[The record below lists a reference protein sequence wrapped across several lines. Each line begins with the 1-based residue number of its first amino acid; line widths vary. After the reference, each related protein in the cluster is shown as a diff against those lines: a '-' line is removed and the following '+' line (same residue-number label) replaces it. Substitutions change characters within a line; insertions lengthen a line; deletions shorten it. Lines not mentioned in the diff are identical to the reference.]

1 MADNHDGAI
10 VIDTELDR
18 EGFERGAEKMLSALK
33 ELSAELKGFG
43 GSVSKSMD
51 TAIAT
56 LRAIGQ
62 TTDAIYERLGGGAT
76 QAAEANNRFASSM
89 NEARDSVS
97 GAAEAAGAYDSALAK
112 AQQKIDAQKA
122 KLSEYYSQLEAIQA
136 STDEILRQ
144 TTTDDQAAHVLELE
158 EIELQKLNE
167 KYADKLK
174 VLKDLEA
181 EYQRLAAAQ
190 SQARQ
195 SGNPA
200 PTYNAED
207 VKTLAADIAKADKAV
222 DGYQAKVAKMRSVGA
237 SDSAWKSTRYDI
249 SQATAQLEEYRR
261 NLEALKSSG
270 QISPDDYERLSS
282 ALDTAAEKAQKLS
295 ASQHVSVFREKLRQL
310 GATALQT
317 AGNLAKISFKAMGG
331 AVRAAANGVKTLA
344 SRLKNFIGHAK
355 RAKTQSNALVKTL
368 TSLKRMLITRIKRM
382 FISSIFNSA
391 KESLQTLAKFSDS
404 FNNAMSNI
412 KNSSKELSA
421 NLAVSMGRLIEK
433 IEPIITKLID
443 SLSKA
448 ITYINAFF
456 ALLSGKQTMTVAKK
470 QTDSYRDS
478 LDGAAKSAE
487 ELKNQVYGFD
497 ELNKRSDNDKD
508 SGGAN
513 DGSDL
518 FEEVPIDSVLPDK
531 LKELFEELKKLWE
544 DTDFFNFGK
553 KLAEGLNALME
564 AADDWINN
572 KFRPKGVEWAKNIA
586 EILNGLV
593 DGFDWELMGK
603 TLADGLNSVFD
614 IINTFLTTFDFE
626 ALGKDIGKAINGWFD
641 NVEWGLLGQT
651 FANGWNALV
660 DFIFGIVSEVDW
672 ANVGDSIAEFI
683 QNFFDT
689 IDWDKTAQTIITAI
703 NGIVEAFDHLFT
715 GVDWNGIGQNIGKF
729 LSDSLSGVD
738 WDQIGETFA
747 NKWNALIDLIF
758 GLVGG
763 IDWATIGDSFA
774 EGFSGFINTVDWET
788 AADTITTSINGIIEA
803 FQHFIDGVDW
813 NDLGSKLGTFIND
826 LFEDVDW
833 AAAGQVLGDA
843 VKGVLNFITT
853 AIEETDWQAIGNDV
867 AEFIG
872 GVDWAGVADAL
883 FGGIGA
889 ALGAL
894 AAFLWGLIEKAWDDV
909 VQWWRD
915 NAYED
920 GQFTIEGLLKGIGEA
935 IKDIGTWIK
944 EHIFQPFIDSFK
956 KAFGINSPSTVMAE
970 QGGFIVDGL
979 LQGIKNTWNT
989 ITQFFTT
996 AVNAIK
1002 NALSTAWNA
1011 VKQAASTAWEGIK
1024 STITQKFEAAKT
1036 AITNT
1041 ANAIKTGLTTAW
1053 NAVKQAAST
1062 AWEGIKNGI
1071 KEKFDAA
1078 KQAITTTAEN
1088 IKTGLSTAWNTIKQT
1103 ASTVW
1108 EGIKSTVT
1116 QKWDALKNGLNT
1128 ATQNMNTAITNG
1140 WNDLKQT
1147 ASGTWSG
1154 ITSTVTGLW
1163 NGLKDTLS
1171 NTDWCNVGSNLVS
1184 GLQSG
1189 ITSAWT
1195 WLSSTVSSLASSLT
1209 SGLRSLFGIHSPSK
1223 AWAEIGEYLDMGLSE
1238 GLENEKRGVL
1248 STVSSLAKSVN
1259 AELAGDKATLT
1270 VGAEMTGVTSELT
1283 GVAGVLSDIANTFRS
1298 ISDVLSRMGGL
1309 YVPAIATGTEVPYKA
1324 RVADSGGDV
1333 FDSPTFTGYSNNV
1346 EERLSNMDYKM
1357 QQLIDRVERMKN
1369 IDNDALAAAIAFA
1382 LNGAQRGFGTA

>member
-1 MADNHDGAI
+1 MADNHDGSI
-10 VIDTELDR
+10 IIDTELDR

-43 GSVSKSMD
+43 GSLNTSMG
-51 TAIAT
+51 TAIDT

-62 TTDAIYERLGGGAT
+62 TTSAIYERLGGGAT
-76 QAAEANNRFASSM
+76 QAADANSRFASSM

-136 STDEILRQ
+136 STDEALRQ

-270 QISPDDYERLSS
+270 AISPEDYERLSS

-344 SRLKNFIGHAK
+344 SRLKNYISQAK
-355 RAKTQSNALVKTL
+355 AAKLQSNALVKAL
-368 TSLKRMLITRIKRM
+368 TSMKRLLITRLKRM

-391 KESLQTLAKFSDS
+391 KESLQTLAKFSDT
-404 FNNAMSNI
+404 FNSAMSNI
-412 KNSSKELSA
+412 KNSAKQLSG
-421 NLAVSMGRLIEK
+421 NLAVSMGTLIEK
-433 IEPIITKLID
+433 LEPILTQFLET
-443 SLSKA
+443 LSKV
-448 ITYINAFF
+448 ITYVNAFF
-456 ALLSGKQTMTVAKK
+456 AMLSGKTTMTVAKK

-497 ELNKRSDNDKD
+497 ELNKRNGKD
-508 SGGAN
+508 DDGGAG

-518 FEEVPIDSVLPDK
+518 FEEVPIDSLFPEELSK
-531 LKELFEELKKLWE
+531 LKDYLMELKDLWQNGE
-544 DTDFFNFGK
+544 FFNFGK
-553 KLAEGLNALME
+553 KLGEGLSELLQTL
-564 AADDWINN
+564 DDWINN
-572 KFRPKGVEWAKNIA
+572 KLRPKGVQWAKNIA
-586 EILNGLV
+586 ELLNGLV
-593 DGFDWELMGK
+593 DGVKWDQLGK
-603 TLADGLNSVFD
+603 TVADGINAVFD
-614 IINTFLTTFDFE
+614 ILNTFLKTFDFE
-626 ALGKDIGKAINGWFD
+626 KLGRGIGAAING
-641 NVEWGLLGQT
+641 
-651 FANGWNALV
+651 
-660 DFIFGIVSEVDW
+660 
-672 ANVGDSIAEFI
+672 
-683 QNFFDT
+683 
-689 IDWDKTAQTIITAI
+689 
-703 NGIVEAFDHLFT
+703 LFK
-715 GVDWNGIGQNIGKF
+715 NI
-729 LSDSLSGVD
+729 D

-758 GLVGG
+758 GLVDE
-763 IDWATIGDSFA
+763 IDWATLGDSFA
-774 EGFSGFINTVDWET
+774 EGLSGFINTVDWEKL
-788 AADTITTSINGIIEA
+788 AATITTSINGIVEA

-826 LFEDVDW
+826 LFEGVDW
-833 AAAGQVLGDA
+833 AAAGQMLGDA
-843 VKGVLNFITT
+843 VKGVLHFIVT
-853 AIEETDWQAIGNDV
+853 AIEETDWQAIGHSV

-872 GVDWAGVADAL
+872 GIDWTGVADAL
-883 FGGIGA
+883 FEGIGA

-894 AAFLWGLIEKAWDDV
+894 AAFLWGLIEDAWNSV
-909 VQWWRD
+909 VEWWYEV
-915 NAYED
+915 AYED
-920 GQFTIEGLLKGIGEA
+920 GQFTIEGLLKGIWEA
-935 IKDIGTWIK
+935 IKDIGTWIYD
-944 EHIFQPFIDSFK
+944 HIFKPFIDGFK

-970 QGGFIVDGL
+970 MGKYIVEGL
-979 LQGIKNTWNT
+979 LQGIKNAWNA

-1116 QKWDALKNGLNT
+1116 QKWEALKNGLNT

-1140 WNDLKQT
+1140 WNALKQA
-1147 ASGTWSG
+1147 ASGAWSG
-1154 ITSTVTGLW
+1154 ITSTVTSLW

-1171 NTDWCNVGSNLVS
+1171 NTDWRNVGSNLVS

-1189 ITSAWT
+1189 ITSAWS

-1324 RVADSGGDV
+1324 RVADSGGEDV
-1333 FDSPTFTGYSNNV
+1333 FDSPTFAGYSNNV

-1357 QQLIDRVERMKN
+1357 QQLLDRVERMKN

-1382 LNGAQRGFGTA
+1382 LTRAQRGFGNA

>member
-1 MADNHDGAI
+1 MADNYDGSI

-18 EGFERGAEKMLSALK
+18 EGFEQGAEKMLSALK
-33 ELSAELKGFG
+33 ELTADIKGFG
-43 GSVSKSMD
+43 ASMGKSME

-76 QAAEANNRFASSM
+76 QAADANSRFASSM

-136 STDEILRQ
+136 STDEALRQ

-200 PTYNAED
+200 PTYNTED

-270 QISPDDYERLSS
+270 EISPEDYERLSS

-344 SRLKNFIGHAK
+344 SRLKSYISQAK
-355 RAKTQSNALVKTL
+355 AAKLQSNALVKAL
-368 TSLKRMLITRIKRM
+368 TSMKRLLITRIKRM

-391 KESLQTLAKFSDS
+391 KESLQTLAKFSDT
-404 FNNAMSNI
+404 FNSAMSNI
-412 KNSSKELSA
+412 KNSAKQLSG
-421 NLAVSMGRLIEK
+421 NLAVSMGTLIEK
-433 IEPIITKLID
+433 LEPILTQFLET
-443 SLSKA
+443 LSKV
-448 ITYINAFF
+448 ITYVNAFF
-456 ALLSGKQTMTVAKK
+456 AMLSGKTTMTVAKK

-497 ELNKRSDNDKD
+497 ELNKRNGKD
-508 SGGAN
+508 DDGGAS

-518 FEEVPIDSVLPDK
+518 FEEVPIDSLFPEELSK
-531 LKELFEELKKLWE
+531 LKDFLLELKDLWQNGE
-544 DTDFFNFGK
+544 FFNFGK
-553 KLAEGLNALME
+553 KLGEGLSELIQSL
-564 AADDWINN
+564 DDWIN
-572 KFRPKGVEWAKNIA
+572 KKLRPKGVEWAKNIA
-586 EILNGLV
+586 ELLNGLV
-593 DGFDWELMGK
+593 DGVKWDQLGK
-603 TLADGLNSVFD
+603 TVADGINAVFD
-614 IINTFLTTFDFE
+614 VLNTFLKNFDFE
-626 ALGKDIGKAINGWFD
+626 KLGRGIGAAING
-641 NVEWGLLGQT
+641 
-651 FANGWNALV
+651 
-660 DFIFGIVSEVDW
+660 
-672 ANVGDSIAEFI
+672 
-683 QNFFDT
+683 
-689 IDWDKTAQTIITAI
+689 
-703 NGIVEAFDHLFT
+703 LFK
-715 GVDWNGIGQNIGKF
+715 NIE
-729 LSDSLSGVD
+729 

-758 GLVGG
+758 GLVDE
-763 IDWATIGDSFA
+763 IDWATLGDSFA
-774 EGFSGFINTVDWET
+774 EGLSGFINTVDWEKL
-788 AADTITTSINGIIEA
+788 AATITTSINGIVEA

-826 LFEDVDW
+826 LFEGVDW
-833 AAAGQVLGDA
+833 AAAGQMLGDA
-843 VKGVLNFITT
+843 VKGVLHFIVT
-853 AIEETDWQAIGNDV
+853 AIEETDWQAIGHSV

-872 GVDWAGVADAL
+872 GIDWTGVADAL
-883 FGGIGA
+883 FEGIGA

-894 AAFLWGLIEKAWDDV
+894 AAFLWGLIEDAWNSV
-909 VQWWRD
+909 VEWWYET
-915 NAYED
+915 AYED
-920 GQFTIEGLLKGIGEA
+920 GQFTIEGLLKGIWEA
-935 IKDIGTWIK
+935 IKDIGTWIYD
-944 EHIFQPFIDSFK
+944 HIFKPFIDGFK

-970 QGGFIVDGL
+970 MGRYIVEGL
-979 LQGIKNTWNT
+979 LQGIKNAWNA

-1088 IKTGLSTAWNTIKQT
+1088 IKSGLSTAWNTIKQT

-1140 WNDLKQT
+1140 WNALKQA
-1147 ASGTWSG
+1147 ASGAWSG

-1171 NTDWCNVGSNLVS
+1171 NTDWRNVGSNLVS

-1248 STVSSLAKSVN
+1248 STVSNLAKSVN
-1259 AELAGDKATLT
+1259 AELAGDEATLT

-1298 ISDVLSRMGGL
+1298 ISDVLSRMGGGL

-1333 FDSPTFTGYSNNV
+1333 FDSPAFTGYSGEV
-1346 EERLSNMDYKM
+1346 RERLSDVEYLLR
-1357 QQLIDRVERMKN
+1357 QLLERAERTKN
-1369 IDNDALAAAIAFA
+1369 IDNDDLAAAIAFA
-1382 LNGAQRGFGTA
+1382 LNGARRYGAV

>member
-1 MADNHDGAI
+1 MADNHDGSI
-10 VIDTELDR
+10 IIDTELDR

-76 QAAEANNRFASSM
+76 QAADANSRFASSM

-97 GAAEAAGAYDSALAK
+97 GAAEAAGAYDGALAK

-136 STDEILRQ
+136 STDEALRQ

-200 PTYNAED
+200 PTYNTED

-270 QISPDDYERLSS
+270 AISPEDYERLSS

-344 SRLKNFIGHAK
+344 SRLKNYISQAK
-355 RAKTQSNALVKTL
+355 AAKLQSNALVKAL
-368 TSLKRMLITRIKRM
+368 TSMKRLLITRLKRM

-391 KESLQTLAKFSDS
+391 KESLQTLAKFSDT
-404 FNNAMSNI
+404 FNSAMSNI
-412 KNSSKELSA
+412 KNSAKQLSG
-421 NLAVSMGRLIEK
+421 NLAVSMGTLIEK
-433 IEPIITKLID
+433 LEPILTQFLET
-443 SLSKA
+443 LSKV
-448 ITYINAFF
+448 ITYVNAFF
-456 ALLSGKQTMTVAKK
+456 AMLSGKTTMTVAKK

-497 ELNKRSDNDKD
+497 ELNKRNGKD
-508 SGGAN
+508 DDGGAG

-518 FEEVPIDSVLPDK
+518 FEEVPIDSLFPEELSK
-531 LKELFEELKKLWE
+531 LKDYLMELKDLWQNGE
-544 DTDFFNFGK
+544 FFNFGK
-553 KLAEGLNALME
+553 KLGEGLSELLQSL
-564 AADDWINN
+564 DDWINN

-586 EILNGLV
+586 ELLNGLV
-593 DGFDWELMGK
+593 DGVNWDLLGK
-603 TLADGLNSVFD
+603 TVADGINAVFD
-614 IINTFLTTFDFE
+614 ILNTFLKTFDFE
-626 ALGKDIGKAINGWFD
+626 KLGRGIGAAING
-641 NVEWGLLGQT
+641 
-651 FANGWNALV
+651 
-660 DFIFGIVSEVDW
+660 
-672 ANVGDSIAEFI
+672 
-683 QNFFDT
+683 
-689 IDWDKTAQTIITAI
+689 
-703 NGIVEAFDHLFT
+703 LFK
-715 GVDWNGIGQNIGKF
+715 NIE
-729 LSDSLSGVD
+729 

-758 GLVGG
+758 GLVDE
-763 IDWATIGDSFA
+763 IDWATLGDSFA
-774 EGFSGFINTVDWET
+774 EGLSSFINTVDWEKL
-788 AADTITTSINGIIEA
+788 AATITTAINGIVEA

-826 LFEDVDW
+826 LFEGVDW
-833 AAAGQVLGDA
+833 AAAGQMLGDA
-843 VKGVLNFITT
+843 VKGVLNFITK
-853 AIEETDWQAIGNDV
+853 AIEETDWQAIGHSV
-867 AEFIG
+867 ADFIG
-872 GVDWAGVADAL
+872 GIDWTGVVDAL
-883 FGGIGA
+883 FEGIGA

-894 AAFLWGLIEKAWDDV
+894 AAFLWGLIEDAWNSVVEWWYDV
-909 VQWWRD
+909 
-915 NAYED
+915 AYED
-920 GQFTIEGLLKGIGEA
+920 GQFTIEGLLKGIWEA
-935 IKDIGTWIK
+935 IKDIGTWIYN
-944 EHIFQPFIDSFK
+944 HIFKPFIDGFK

-970 QGGFIVDGL
+970 QGKYIVEGL
-979 LQGIKNTWNT
+979 LQGIKNAWNA

-1041 ANAIKTGLTTAW
+1041 ANAIKTGLSTAW

-1062 AWEGIKNGI
+1062 AWESIKNGI

-1078 KQAITTTAEN
+1078 KQAITNTAN
-1088 IKTGLSTAWNTIKQT
+1088 AIKTGLTTAWNTIKQT

-1116 QKWDALKNGLNT
+1116 QKWEALKNGLNT

-1140 WNDLKQT
+1140 WNALKQA
-1147 ASGTWSG
+1147 ASGAWSG
-1154 ITSTVTGLW
+1154 ITSTVTSLW

-1171 NTDWCNVGSNLVS
+1171 NTDWRNVGSNLVN
-1184 GLQSG
+1184 GIQSG
-1189 ITSAWT
+1189 ITSAWS
-1195 WLSSTVSSLASSLT
+1195 WLTSTVSSLASSLT
-1209 SGLRSLFGIHSPSK
+1209 SGLRSIFGIHSPSK
-1223 AWAEIGEYLDMGLSE
+1223 AWAEIGKYLDMGLSE

-1248 STVSSLAKSVN
+1248 STVSGLAKSVN

-1270 VGAEMTGVTSELT
+1270 VGAEMGGVTSELT

-1298 ISDVLSRMGGL
+1298 ISEMLTRVGGL

-1324 RVADSGGDV
+1324 RIADGGGDV
-1333 FDSPTFTGYSNNV
+1333 FDSPTFAGYSNNV

-1357 QQLIDRVERMKN
+1357 QQLLDRVERMKN

-1382 LNGAQRGFGTA
+1382 LTRAQRGFGNA

>member
-62 TTDAIYERLGGGAT
+62 TTDAIYERLGGRAT
-76 QAAEANNRFASSM
+76 QAADANIRFASSM

-136 STDEILRQ
+136 STDEALRQ

-200 PTYNAED
+200 PTYNTED

-344 SRLKNFIGHAK
+344 SRLKSYISQAK
-355 RAKTQSNALVKTL
+355 SAKLQSNALVKAL
-368 TSLKRMLITRIKRM
+368 TSMKRLLITRIKRM

-391 KESLQTLAKFSDS
+391 KESLQTLAKFSDT
-404 FNNAMSNI
+404 FNSAMSNI
-412 KNSSKELSA
+412 KNSAKQLSG
-421 NLAVSMGRLIEK
+421 NLAVSMGTLIEK
-433 IEPIITKLID
+433 LEPILTQFLET
-443 SLSKA
+443 LSKV
-448 ITYINAFF
+448 ITYVNAFF
-456 ALLSGKQTMTVAKK
+456 AMLSGKTTMTVAKK

-497 ELNKRSDNDKD
+497 ELNKRNGKD
-508 SGGAN
+508 DDGGAS

-518 FEEVPIDSVLPDK
+518 FEEVPIDSLFPEELSK
-531 LKELFEELKKLWE
+531 LKDYLLELKDLWQNGE
-544 DTDFFNFGK
+544 FFNFGK
-553 KLAEGLNALME
+553 KLGEGLSELIQSL
-564 AADDWINN
+564 DDWIN
-572 KFRPKGVEWAKNIA
+572 KKLRPKGVEWAKNIA
-586 EILNGLV
+586 ELLNGLV
-593 DGFDWELMGK
+593 DGVKWDQLGK
-603 TLADGLNSVFD
+603 TVADGINAVFD
-614 IINTFLTTFDFE
+614 VLNTFLKNFDFE
-626 ALGKDIGKAINGWFD
+626 KLGRGIGAAING
-641 NVEWGLLGQT
+641 
-651 FANGWNALV
+651 
-660 DFIFGIVSEVDW
+660 
-672 ANVGDSIAEFI
+672 
-683 QNFFDT
+683 
-689 IDWDKTAQTIITAI
+689 
-703 NGIVEAFDHLFT
+703 LFK
-715 GVDWNGIGQNIGKF
+715 NIE
-729 LSDSLSGVD
+729 

-758 GLVGG
+758 GLVDE
-763 IDWATIGDSFA
+763 IDWATLGDSFA
-774 EGFSGFINTVDWET
+774 EGLSGFINTVDWEKL
-788 AADTITTSINGIIEA
+788 AATITTSINGIVEA

-826 LFEDVDW
+826 LFEGVDW
-833 AAAGQVLGDA
+833 AAAGQMLGDA
-843 VKGVLNFITT
+843 VKGVLHFIVT
-853 AIEETDWQAIGNDV
+853 AIEETDWQAIGHSV

-872 GVDWAGVADAL
+872 GIDWTGVADAL
-883 FGGIGA
+883 FEGIGA

-894 AAFLWGLIEKAWDDV
+894 AAFLWGLIEDAWNSV
-909 VQWWRD
+909 VEWWYET
-915 NAYED
+915 AYED
-920 GQFTIEGLLKGIGEA
+920 GQFTIEGLLKGIWEA
-935 IKDIGTWIK
+935 IKDIGTWIYD
-944 EHIFQPFIDSFK
+944 HIFKPFIDGFK

-970 QGGFIVDGL
+970 MGRYIVEGL
-979 LQGIKNTWNT
+979 LQGIKNAWNA

-1088 IKTGLSTAWNTIKQT
+1088 IKSGLTTAWNTIKQT

-1140 WNDLKQT
+1140 WNALKQA
-1147 ASGTWSG
+1147 ASGAWSG

-1171 NTDWCNVGSNLVS
+1171 NTDWRNVGSNLVS

-1270 VGAEMTGVTSELT
+1270 VGAEMTGVTSELS

-1333 FDSPTFTGYSNNV
+1333 FDSPAFTGYSGEV
-1346 EERLSNMDYKM
+1346 RERLSDVEYLLR
-1357 QQLIDRVERMKN
+1357 QLLERAERTKN
-1369 IDNDALAAAIAFA
+1369 IDNDDLAAAIAFA

>member
-1 MADNHDGAI
+1 MADNYDGSI

-18 EGFERGAEKMLSALK
+18 EGFEQGAEKMLSALK
-33 ELSAELKGFG
+33 ELTADIKGFG
-43 GSVSKSMD
+43 ASMGKSME

-76 QAAEANNRFASSM
+76 QAADANSRFASSM

-136 STDEILRQ
+136 STDEALRQ

-200 PTYNAED
+200 PTYNTED

-270 QISPDDYERLSS
+270 EISPEDYERLSS

-317 AGNLAKISFKAMGG
+317 AGNLAKISFKAVGG

-344 SRLKNFIGHAK
+344 SRLKSYISQAK
-355 RAKTQSNALVKTL
+355 AAKLQSNALVKAL
-368 TSLKRMLITRIKRM
+368 TSMKRLLITRIKRM

-391 KESLQTLAKFSDS
+391 KESLQTLAKFSDT
-404 FNNAMSNI
+404 FNSAMSNI
-412 KNSSKELSA
+412 KNSAKQLSG
-421 NLAVSMGRLIEK
+421 NLAVSMGTLIEK
-433 IEPIITKLID
+433 LEPILTQFLET
-443 SLSKA
+443 LSKV
-448 ITYINAFF
+448 ITYVNAFF
-456 ALLSGKQTMTVAKK
+456 AMLSGKTTMTVAKK

-497 ELNKRSDNDKD
+497 ELNKRNGKD
-508 SGGAN
+508 DDGGAS

-518 FEEVPIDSVLPDK
+518 FEEVPIDSLFPEELSK
-531 LKELFEELKKLWE
+531 LKDFLLELKDLWQNGE
-544 DTDFFNFGK
+544 FFNFGK
-553 KLAEGLNALME
+553 KLGEGLSELIQSL
-564 AADDWINN
+564 DDWINN

-586 EILNGLV
+586 ELLNGLV
-593 DGFDWELMGK
+593 DGVKWDQLGK
-603 TLADGLNSVFD
+603 TVADGINAVFD
-614 IINTFLTTFDFE
+614 VLNTFLKNFDFE
-626 ALGKDIGKAINGWFD
+626 KLGRGIGAAING
-641 NVEWGLLGQT
+641 
-651 FANGWNALV
+651 
-660 DFIFGIVSEVDW
+660 
-672 ANVGDSIAEFI
+672 
-683 QNFFDT
+683 
-689 IDWDKTAQTIITAI
+689 
-703 NGIVEAFDHLFT
+703 LFK
-715 GVDWNGIGQNIGKF
+715 NIE
-729 LSDSLSGVD
+729 

-758 GLVGG
+758 GLVDE
-763 IDWATIGDSFA
+763 IDWATLGDSFA
-774 EGFSGFINTVDWET
+774 EGLSGFINTVDWEKL
-788 AADTITTSINGIIEA
+788 AATITTSINGIVEA

-826 LFEDVDW
+826 LFEGVDW
-833 AAAGQVLGDA
+833 AAAGQMLGDA
-843 VKGVLNFITT
+843 VKGVLHFIVT
-853 AIEETDWQAIGNDV
+853 AIEETDWQAIGHSV

-872 GVDWAGVADAL
+872 GIDWTGVADAL
-883 FGGIGA
+883 FEGIGA

-894 AAFLWGLIEKAWDDV
+894 AAFLWGLIEDAWNSV
-909 VQWWRD
+909 VEWWYET
-915 NAYED
+915 AYED
-920 GQFTIEGLLKGIGEA
+920 GQFTIEGLLKGIWEA
-935 IKDIGTWIK
+935 IKDIGTWIYD
-944 EHIFQPFIDSFK
+944 HIFKPFIDGFK

-970 QGGFIVDGL
+970 MGRYIVEGL
-979 LQGIKNTWNT
+979 LQGIKNAWNA

-1088 IKTGLSTAWNTIKQT
+1088 IKSGLSTAWNTIKQT

-1140 WNDLKQT
+1140 WNALKQA
-1147 ASGTWSG
+1147 ASGAWSG

-1171 NTDWCNVGSNLVS
+1171 NTDWRNVGSNLVS

-1309 YVPAIATGTEVPYKA
+1309 YVPAIEIGRAHV
-1324 RVADSGGDV
+1324 
-1333 FDSPTFTGYSNNV
+1333 
-1346 EERLSNMDYKM
+1346 
-1357 QQLIDRVERMKN
+1357 
-1369 IDNDALAAAIAFA
+1369 
-1382 LNGAQRGFGTA
+1382 